1 MDNTNPL
8 LDAVMQLITEI
19 TEIALLAA
27 FLAVGLIINMSAL
40 QSIWMMGATYL
51 VSLIFVAA
59 VYLILVMRQEPGTTH

>member
-59 VYLILVMRQEPGTTH
+59 VYLILVTRQEPDTTH